1 MGSIMSFTP
10 AVVGLGNEQQ
20 IGVWVGALLTL
31 AIFSFLYRDNV
42 FYKFAEH
49 VMVGVATGFLAVY
62 TYYFILKRHFV
73 DPVILGVR
81 SPGDHEWEIYLR
93 VVPLIFGC
101 FMLMRL
107 VPKFAWH
114 SRWSMALTIGIASGL
129 AIPVTLEARVLRQVL
144 SGVQDVPLFPLP
156 GTPWYT
162 FLGFWVLAIGTVGS
176 LIYFFFSKAHTGV
189 FGGAAKVGIWTL
201 MIGFGASFGYTVMA
215 RLSLL
220 IGRVIYLLQ
229 EWLEVIKITA

>member
-1 MGSIMSFTP
+1 MSFSP
-10 AVVGLGNEQQ
+10 AVVGFGNEQQ

-31 AIFSFLYRDNV
+31 AIFSFLYRDNI

-73 DPVILGVR
+73 DPVLLGVR
-81 SPGDHEWEIYLR
+81 SPGDQEWEIYFR
-93 VVPLIFGC
+93 FVPLIFGF
-101 FMLMRL
+101 FMLARL
-107 VPKFAWH
+107 LPKVGWL
-114 SRWSMALTIGIASGL
+114 SRWAMALTIGIASGL
-129 AIPVTLEARVLRQVL
+129 AIPVMLEARVLRQVL
-144 SGVQDVPLFPLP
+144 SGVADVPLFPEP
-156 GTPWYT
+156 GMGFDTV
-162 FLGFWVLAIGTVGS
+162 LGFWVLALGTIGS

-189 FGGAAKVGIWTL
+189 FGGAAKIGIWTL
-201 MIGFGASFGYTVMA
+201 MVGFGASFGYTVMA

-229 EWLEVIKITA
+229 DWLEVIKITAA